1 MIDCQP
7 NFRTPEHIA
16 CADTFVQFQTLEHKL
31 HVNLG
36 SCTQERAACVG
47 HLCVLSGIQMMFH
60 SLPRYLLA

>member
-16 CADTFVQFQTLEHKL
+16 CADTFVQFQTLERRL
-31 HVNLG
+31 HVILG
-36 SCTQERAACVG
+36 SCTQEHAACVG
-47 HLCVLSGIQMMFH
+47 HLCVLSGIHLMFQ